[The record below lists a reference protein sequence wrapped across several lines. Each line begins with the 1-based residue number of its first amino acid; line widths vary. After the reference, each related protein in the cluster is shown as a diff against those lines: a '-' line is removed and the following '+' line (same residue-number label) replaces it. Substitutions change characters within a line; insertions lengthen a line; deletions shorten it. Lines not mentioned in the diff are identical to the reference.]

1 MTPSNANIF
10 SATNRAAFGEISGEN
25 VRFST
30 YCLTIYLTY
39 NSCLMVRVLA
49 VNERADISRDH

>member
-1 MTPSNANIF
+1 MRIYADKVDKI
-10 SATNRAAFGEISGEN
+10 SA
-25 VRFST
+25 RFST